1 MSQIIN
7 PMIFGGAGGA
17 ETATLLKN
25 GSWASM
31 IGSTSYTLEKDWSM
45 IVVGVSGAEGD
56 FNQHST
62 VSYSGTA
69 EELIRINNAKSN
81 STSIALL
88 VLKDAKQGV
97 VINIGSAFHG
107 LYYIY
112 GLE

>member
-1 MSQIIN
+1 MAVIDNAVIS
-7 PMIFGGAGGA
+7 GGGLPKN
-17 ETATLLKN
+17 ATLLKN

-31 IGSTSYTLEKDWSM
+31 IGSTTYTLEKDWSM

-69 EELIRINNAKSN
+69 EKLIHVNNAKSN

-88 VLKDAKQGV
+88 VLSEAKQGV
-97 VINIGSAFHG
+97 VINVGAAFHG